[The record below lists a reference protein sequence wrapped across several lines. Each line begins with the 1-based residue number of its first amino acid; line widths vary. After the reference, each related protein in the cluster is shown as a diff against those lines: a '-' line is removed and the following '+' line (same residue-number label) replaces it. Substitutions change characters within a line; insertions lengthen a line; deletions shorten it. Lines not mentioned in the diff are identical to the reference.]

1 MVAEKSKKISFKAKI
16 FFAMLALVLIV
27 LAGTGINYYLK
38 YFKPNVTGNK
48 DYLYIPTGSDFK
60 DVYST
65 LSHQIQ

>member
-38 YFKPNVTGNK
+38 YF
-48 DYLYIPTGSDFK
+48 
-60 DVYST
+60 T
-65 LSHQIQ
+65 LLIV